1 MRSLNR
7 EKSGG
12 RLADGHTSKDPR
24 EDQNDDQINQDRN
37 AAHERGDKNKGIE
50 AIGHFREPGPVRRTG
65 RDLHGTFVPAATAG
79 HDPDGDSK
87 AEKKKGEE

>member
-12 RLADGHTSKDPR
+12 RLADDHSGKDPR

-37 AAHERGDKNKGIE
+37 AALERGHKNKGIE
-50 AIGHFREPGPVRRTG
+50 AIGHFSEP
-65 RDLHGTFVPAATAG
+65 
-79 HDPDGDSK
+79 DPIR
-87 AEKKKGEE
+87 